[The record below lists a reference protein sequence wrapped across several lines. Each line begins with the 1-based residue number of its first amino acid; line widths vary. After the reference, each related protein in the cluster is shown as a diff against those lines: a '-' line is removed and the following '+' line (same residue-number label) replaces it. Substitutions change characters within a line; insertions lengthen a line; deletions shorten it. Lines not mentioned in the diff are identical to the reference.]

1 MAMSGVA
8 TTLLRSSNRVGLT
21 SYTKRCVHTSLNQVT
36 LHENEEYIQPH
47 VQTEIP
53 GPLSKQYKSDLSK
66 LQNSAA
72 VTMFCDYS
80 KSKGNYLA
88 DADGN
93 ILLDCFQQISSLPLG
108 YNHPVLL
115 DLMNDPHT
123 QLTILNRPAL
133 GSFPSVDFLPLIEN
147 SLLKVAPRGLQNV
160 VTMACGS
167 CSNENAFKVAFFK
180 YMKDLRGEEMPAPGS
195 LELETCMIN
204 KAPGAPDLSI
214 LSFDG
219 AFHGRTLGCLSTTHS
234 KPIHKLDVPSFD
246 WPIAPFPQLK
256 YPLEEHVK
264 ENEAEE
270 NRCLEIVED
279 LIEKWA
285 SKSPVAGLVVEPVQ
299 AEGGDNFASDE
310 FFRKLKKITEKH
322 NVAFICDEVQTGGG
336 VCGRWWAH
344 DYWGLENPPDM
355 VTFAKKM
362 SSGGFYYS
370 DAMKWQA
377 GYRVYNTW
385 MGEPIKLMLLEK
397 TIGVISE
404 QGLVEQAAY
413 TGNYLREGLKDLEA
427 KYPGALNSVRGRGT
441 FCAVNGRDMEFRDKV
456 MSGMM
461 NKGILLGACGSSSI
475 RFRPS
480 LLFTDY
486 HVDIVL
492 DRLNQVLDSIK

>member
-1 MAMSGVA
+1 MSSI
-8 TTLLRSSNRVGLT
+8 TTIILRSSSRVGVT
-21 SYTKRCVHTSLNQVT
+21 SCTKRCVHTSLNQVS
-36 LHENEEYIQPH
+36 LLENEEYIQPH

-53 GPLSKQYKSDLSK
+53 GPLSKQYKGDLSK

-147 SLLKVAPRGLQNV
+147 SLLKVAPTGLNNV

-167 CSNENAFKVAFFK
+167 CSNENAYKVAFFK
-180 YMKDLRGEEMPAPGS
+180 YMKNLRGEEMPAPGS

-204 KAPGAPDLSI
+204 KPPGAPDLSI

-219 AFHGRTLGCLSTTHS
+219 GFHGRTLGCLTTTHS
-234 KPIHKLDVPSFD
+234 KPIHKLDVPGFD
-246 WPIAPFPQLK
+246 WPIAPFPKLK

-279 LIEKWA
+279 LIEKWQ
-285 SKSPVAGLVVEPVQ
+285 SKSPVAGLVIEPVQ
-299 AEGGDNFASDE
+299 AEGGDNFASDD

-322 NVAFICDEVQTGGG
+322 DVAFICDEVQTGGG
-336 VCGRWWAH
+336 VFGRWWAH

-370 DAMKWQA
+370 DAMKWMA

-404 QGLVEQAAY
+404 QGLVEQAGY
-413 TGNYLREGLKDLEA
+413 TGKYLREGLKNLEA
-427 KYPGALNSVRGRGT
+427 KHPGTLNSVRGRGT
-441 FCAVNGRDMEFRDKV
+441 FCAVNGRDAEFRDKV
-456 MSGMM
+456 MSKMM
-461 NKGILLGACGSSSI
+461 NKGVLLGACGSSSI

-486 HVDIVL
+486 HVDIVM
-492 DRLNQVLDSIK
+492 DRLNQVLDEIK